1 MSYYALFFQK
11 AKNATENQKK
21 KERKKRKGEGTVTY
35 QTCPTWFAKFCTGD
49 FPLGNAPWLGEPIKV
64 DGDQIKTSTENNQRY
79 TM

>member
-1 MSYYALFFQK
+1 MLYYFRKVKTQLK
-11 AKNATENQKK
+11 CKNKICAVY
-21 KERKKRKGEGTVTY
+21 GESTVTY
-35 QTCPTWFAKFCTGD
+35 RTCPMWFAKFCTGD